1 VTGVTIDRNHRRHY
15 VGENV
20 GVKTTAATRQ
30 SLLPPLDLA
39 AVREGVRVM
48 SIPAI
53 GIAVWGLVTGVAMV
67 NAGLPMGLAIL
78 FSLVSY
84 AGSAQLAI
92 LPLLAVHA
100 PLPVVWATAA
110 LVNLRF
116 VIFAAAQRKFFA
128 RMPWKQRLLMSYFNG
143 DVGSALFMRRYGDTD
158 ELGTPTQWGFYA
170 GVAGTNYVIWH
181 LASIVGIVAGD
192 IAPASWGLDLAA
204 ILALVAVII
213 PMIVRIPMIAGVV
226 VTGALA
232 VATAGWPM
240 KLGLLFS
247 VVAGVCVALV
257 AESFGSSAKPQDRS

>member
-1 VTGVTIDRNHRRHY
+1 
-15 VGENV
+15 
-20 GVKTTAATRQ
+20 
-30 SLLPPLDLA
+30 
-39 AVREGVRVM
+39 M
-48 SIPAI
+48 SVPAI

-67 NAGLPMGLAIL
+67 NAGLPVGLAIV

-128 RMPWKQRLLMSYFNG
+128 RMPWKQRLVMSYFNG
-143 DVGSALFMRRYGDTD
+143 DIGSALFMRRYGDSN

-170 GVAGTNYVIWH
+170 GVAGTNYVVWH
-181 LASIVGIVAGD
+181 LASVVGIVAGD
-192 IAPASWGLDLAA
+192 VAPASWGLDLAA

-213 PMIVRIPMIAGVV
+213 PMIIRVPMISGVV
-226 VTGALA
+226 VTGGLA
-232 VATAGWPM
+232 VTTAGWPM

-247 VVAGVCVALV
+247 VVAGVCVALA
-257 AESFGSSAKPQDRS
+257 AESFGSTLDKEKQS